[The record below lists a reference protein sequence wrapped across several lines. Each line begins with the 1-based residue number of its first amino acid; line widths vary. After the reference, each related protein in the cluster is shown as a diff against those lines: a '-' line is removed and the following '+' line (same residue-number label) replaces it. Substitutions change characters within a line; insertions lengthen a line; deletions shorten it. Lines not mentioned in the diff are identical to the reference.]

1 MTLSLRKAALT
12 LALLGGA
19 GLMVAAS
26 ATANAGPPDGYF
38 NHRYRYIDPAFP
50 PPAYAEIVPIYPEA
64 ICPAPVY
71 PPEYSAPI
79 YDQPGA
85 IYYEDGYSYGPEWGP
100 NYVTPDGALAVG
112 LD

>member
-38 NHRYRYIDPAFP
+38 NHRYRYIGPAFP
-50 PPAYAEIVPIYPEA
+50 PPAYAEIVPHLSRGHLSGTSL
-64 ICPAPVY
+64 PAGIQR
-71 PPEYSAPI
+71 A
-79 YDQPGA
+79 D
-85 IYYEDGYSYGPEWGP
+85 
-100 NYVTPDGALAVG
+100 L
-112 LD
+112 